1 MQRRATLQLVATDP
15 NVFEDAAQV
24 LGAANYR
31 LVSADPTRHTAPDL
45 IILHAGDLTASA
57 DGVSTP
63 VLTLDLAMFCGA
75 DLVRVIERVTGRP
88 DIRFLA
94 QA

>member
-15 NVFEDAAQV
+15 IVFEGAAQV

-45 IILHAGDLTASA
+45 IILHAADLTASA

-63 VLTLDLAMFCGA
+63 VLTLDLSLFCGE
-75 DLVRVIERVTGRP
+75 DLLHVVGRVTNRYNR
-88 DIRFLA
+88 IFA